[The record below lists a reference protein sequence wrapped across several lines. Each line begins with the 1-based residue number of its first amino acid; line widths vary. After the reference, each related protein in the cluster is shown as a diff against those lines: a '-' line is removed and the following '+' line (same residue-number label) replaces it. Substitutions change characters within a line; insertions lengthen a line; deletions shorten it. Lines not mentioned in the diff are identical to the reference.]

1 LSWLISSF
9 LTETRRVKGEEEE
22 EEEGRE
28 KQGSRRWMKL
38 IE

>member
-1 LSWLISSF
+1 LSWLISGF
-9 LTETRRVKGEEEE
+9 LTETRRVRGEEE

-28 KQGSRRWMKL
+28 KERSRRWMKL